1 MQIQTKRIR
10 PLFFWLFIIFFLHP
24 GSSNIELPTEHSP
37 LVTVLILLF
46 IFSAILFQI
55 KESITIHND
64 ELIIEF
70 NKEIVEIKINS
81 ILDISTTPDDL
92 YINTKEI
99 KIVLKDIRFHRKK
112 LNKLIESIMLNK

>member
-10 PLFFWLFIIFFLHP
+10 PFFFWLFIIFFFHS
-24 GSSNIELPTEHSP
+24 GSSSIELPANHSP
-37 LVTVLILLF
+37 VVILLILLF
-46 IFSAILFQI
+46 IVSAFLFQI
-55 KESITIHND
+55 KESITIHKD

-70 NKEIVEIKINS
+70 NKEIVKIKINS

-99 KIVLKDIRFHRKK
+99 NIAFKDIRFHRKK
-112 LNKLIESIMLNK
+112 LNKLIEFIMLNK